1 MMRLAG
7 STVFLLLAACS
18 PQAPTPQSD
27 TQPPN
32 KPAIAPSQ
40 QALPAVELAGEWRVA
55 GIDGVPLDANY
66 GIALSANDTRIWW
79 EPQCAGQLREYRI
92 SGASFTALAS
102 DSGTQEVCEIG
113 YPEEL
118 ETIWSALDAADTIER
133 TPENGVLISG
143 NGRNLLIF
151 SQ

>member
-1 MMRLAG
+1 MRLEG

-18 PQAPTPQSD
+18 PQAPAPQGD
-27 TQPPN
+27 TQPSN
-32 KPAIAPSQ
+32 KPAIAPSRQ
-40 QALPAVELAGEWRVA
+40 TLPAVELAGEWRVA
-55 GIDGVPLDANY
+55 GIDGVPLDTNY

-79 EPQCAGQLREYRI
+79 EPQCAGQFLEYRI
-92 SGASFTALAS
+92 SGASFTALAP

-113 YPEEL
+113 YPEKL
-118 ETIWSALDAADTIER
+118 ATIWSALGAADTIER

-143 NGRNLLIF
+143 NGRSLLLF